1 MCACRALD
9 LLSGRTV
16 AIKQIDL
23 KASRKQDIEDMMV
36 NYLRVLFITKLSEF
50 L

>member
-23 KASRKQDIEDMMV
+23 KASREQDIEDMMV
-36 NYLRVLFITKLSEF
+36 NYL
-50 L
+50 